1 MTFTSDLLP
10 LTEAEMSSSFYAHGL
25 GDLCSRARKVG

>member
-1 MTFTSDLLP
+1 MIFTSDLCP

-25 GDLCSRARKVG
+25 GDICSRAQKVG